1 MSNREGS
8 LQELLQSAIQ
18 NQTNNMFTAIPCI
31 VVAVRDNLEGM
42 MVDIQPT
49 VNQKLK
55 DGTAKERTPILGVP
69 VQFPVST
76 RAGFTF
82 PIEVGTPGLAVFSM
96 RNLDAWKSGNGRP
109 ANPLN
114 FAKFDKGDAIFIP
127 GIQPP
132 SVSVNNPSKRIWQHS
147 TSDAVLV
154 NNIGTGQEVEVRLRA
169 SGDVV
174 INTNQNTFVNCNNAT
189 INAQGALSMT
199 ANTITIDALES
210 LSISSPAAL
219 VSINQTNWSGAIT
232 QDGAYTGTGV
242 QTFNGVVFSS
252 HVHGASP
259 PPSNP

>member
-1 MSNREGS
+1 MTSELS
-8 LQELLQSAIQ
+8 AYMQELINSGNQSQ
-18 NQTNNMFTAIPCI
+18 NNNMYTSIPCI

-55 DGTAKERTPILGVP
+55 DGTAKERPPILGVP
-69 VQFPVST
+69 VSFPVST

-132 SVSVNNPSKRIWQHS
+132 SVSVNNPSKRLWQHS

-154 NNIGTGQEVEVRLRA
+154 NNISTGQEVEVRLKA

-174 INTNQNTFVNCNNAT
+174 INTNQNVFVNCDNAT
-189 INAQGALSMT
+189 VTAQGDMTLSCANLDVT
-199 ANTITIDALES
+199 ANSATFDIGA
-210 LSISSPAAL
+210 
-219 VSINQTNWSGAIT
+219 TNWIGDITHSGNYT
-232 QDGAYTGTGV
+232 MTGTA
-242 QTFNGVVFSS
+242 TFNGVVFNT

>member
-18 NQTNNMFTAIPCI
+18 NQTNNMYTSIPCI

-55 DGTAKERTPILGVP
+55 DGTAKERPPILGVP

-82 PIEVGTPGLAVFSM
+82 PVEVGTPGLAVFSM

-109 ANPLN
+109 SNPLN

-132 SVSVNNPSKRIWQHS
+132 SVSVNNPSKRVWQHS

-154 NNIGTGQEVEVRLRA
+154 NNIGTGQEVEVRLKA

-174 INTNQNTFVNCNNAT
+174 INTNQNVFVNCDNAT
-189 INAQGALSMT
+189 VIAQGDMTLSCSNLDVT
-199 ANTITIDALES
+199 ADSATFDIGA
-210 LSISSPAAL
+210 
-219 VSINQTNWSGAIT
+219 TNWIGNITHSGN
-232 QDGAYTGTGV
+232 YTMTGTATFNGIVFNTHVHTGV
-242 QTFNGVVFSS
+242 QPGPGNTG
-252 HVHGASP
+252 GP
-259 PPSNP
+259 I

>member
-18 NQTNNMFTAIPCI
+18 NQTNNLYTAMPCI
-31 VVAVRDNLEGM
+31 VVSVRDNLEGM

-55 DGTAKERTPILGVP
+55 DGTAKERPPILGVP
-69 VQFPVST
+69 VSFPVST

-109 ANPLN
+109 SNPLN

-132 SVSVNNPSKRIWQHS
+132 SVSVNNPSKRLWQHS

-154 NNIGTGQEVEVRLRA
+154 NNIGTGQEVEVRLKA

-174 INTNQNTFVNCNNAT
+174 INTNQNVFVNCDNAT
-189 INAQGALSMT
+189 VTAQSNLDIT
-199 ANTITIDALES
+199 ANNITIDALES
-210 LSISSPAAL
+210 FNLTSPVANISIGSTS
-219 VSINQTNWSGAIT
+219 WSGTIS
-232 QDGAYTGTGV
+232 QSGNYSGMGV
-242 QTFNGVVFSS
+242 QTFNGVIFSS